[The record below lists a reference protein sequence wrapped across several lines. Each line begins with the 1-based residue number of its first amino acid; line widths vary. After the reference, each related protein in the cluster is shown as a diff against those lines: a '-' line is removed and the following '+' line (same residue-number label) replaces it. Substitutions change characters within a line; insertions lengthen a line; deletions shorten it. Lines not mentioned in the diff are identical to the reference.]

1 MAAPIDVNGT
11 GFFFHFGA
19 YTGLVPSAF
28 YDNITTAFRARTF
41 VAQGT
46 DAATQFKLGLAFNAT
61 TASGQ
66 TDDLTIGES
75 YLVVV
80 KYQYVA
86 GDLND
91 EVSLFVFEQGDDI
104 SDEPATPTLGPF
116 LGTQADA
123 PALQAACLRQYD
135 FNPNIVIDG
144 LFVKNGWDI
153 ETCLPTTGT
162 DTRTECTSYTWID
175 GNTYDESN
183 STATFNIVGGAA
195 NGCDSLVTL
204 DLTIINVNTD
214 VTLAGNTLSA
224 VATNAMYQWL
234 DCNNNN
240 AEINGEQGATFSPD
254 LSGNYAVEVTQNGC
268 ADVSICTQVS
278 LADIEE
284 LSKAGFLIH
293 PNPSKGF
300 FTVSWSE
307 TENKTIRVLNALGQE
322 IRTVHTYGVQ
332 MNLNIKLLS
341 GIYFIELSGENQPA
355 LRQRIIIE

>member
-1 MAAPIDVNGT
+1 M
-11 GFFFHFGA
+11 
-19 YTGLVPSAF
+19 
-28 YDNITTAFRARTF
+28 
-41 VAQGT
+41 
-46 DAATQFKLGLAFNAT
+46 
-61 TASGQ
+61 
-66 TDDLTIGES
+66 
-75 YLVVV
+75 
-80 KYQYVA
+80 
-86 GDLND
+86 
-91 EVSLFVFEQGDDI
+91 
-104 SDEPATPTLGPF
+104 
-116 LGTQADA
+116 
-123 PALQAACLRQYD
+123 
-135 FNPNIVIDG
+135 
-144 LFVKNGWDI
+144 
-153 ETCLPTTGT
+153 
-162 DTRTECTSYTWID
+162 
-175 GNTYDESN
+175 
-183 STATFNIVGGAA
+183 GGAA

-268 ADVSICTQVS
+268 TDVSICTQVS
-278 LADIEE
+278 LAEIEE

-293 PNPSKGF
+293 PKPSKGF